1 MLLQQLKLNN
11 VRSYLNETINFS
23 SGSTL
28 LSGDIGSG
36 KSTILLAIE
45 FALFG
50 TSRTDLPAEALLRKS
65 SSLASVE
72 LSFTV
77 NNKEVTIKRSLKKER
92 NSIKQVAGHL
102 IINGMKKDLT
112 PVELKAEIINL
123 LGYPEEFITKSKNY
137 IFRYTIY
144 TPQEEMKFVLQENPD
159 IRLDVLR
166 KIFNIDK
173 YKTIRDNVQLSLKQ
187 MRRNIAILGTR
198 TESLEEYK
206 NKLNVFGDTKKQLEN
221 DLIELSPKIAE
232 QKEKIVQQK
241 QDLLKLEQ
249 EQKIYLDLNQ
259 KNETILILN
268 KDKNQQ
274 LESLNQ
280 KKEKLQKEINE
291 LSLPEGQTI
300 EQLHALINKHE
311 EEKTKILTEKTSLQQ
326 KVSQLQEMIK
336 EKQHQLVI
344 VSEEI
349 SSIAEKEKFKQQL
362 TVEVA
367 EKDKLNQDRLQLEE
381 LLLKTSELV
390 TKNKTLLV
398 QSQELKSTIVTLDN
412 CPTCLQDVSE
422 SHKYKIQFQEDEKI
436 KQAENLLSTLNT
448 KKSDILVQREDVQQK
463 VNQLLEKE
471 NLLLKTS
478 LELKQ
483 LEEKQGQLQ
492 NDKEQLKLWA
502 QENNVLMQHLNKFN
516 EENKV
521 EEINSN
527 LKEYQQSLNLISKK
541 THLQKSYEDIDQQ
554 IVQFKTQL
562 DDLNQQS
569 ENVKQQ
575 LIGREDLTVKINE
588 IKNVY
593 IDLTE
598 KEKILS
604 VEQAQLETQKNEII
618 KQELELGETVNKLV
632 KEKSKLLRL
641 KELHHWL
648 DAHFLKLTYTIEK
661 QVMLNIHYLF
671 NQLFQEWFS
680 ILIDDENVISRIDDS
695 YTPIIELNG
704 YEISFNNLSGG
715 EKTSAALAYR
725 LALNKVINEV
735 VQEIKTKD
743 LLILDEPTDGFSSE
757 QLDKVRDVLE
767 KLNLKQIILVS
778 HETKIE
784 SFVENIVRINKN
796 DGVSQVV

>member
-1 MLLQQLKLNN
+1 MLLRQLKLDN

-28 LSGDIGSG
+28 LSGDIGTG

-77 NNKEVTIKRSLKKER
+77 NDKEVTIKRSLKKER
-92 NSIKQVAGHL
+92 NTIKQIAGHL

-112 PVELKAEIINL
+112 PVELKAEIVSL

-159 IRLDVLR
+159 VRLDVLR

-173 YKTIRDNVQLSLKQ
+173 YKIIRDNIQLSLKQ

-198 TESLEEYK
+198 TESLEDYK
-206 NKLNVFGDTKKQLEN
+206 NKLTLFGNEKERLEKE
-221 DLIELSPKIAE
+221 LFELSPKIIE

-241 QDLLKLEQ
+241 QDLLNLEQ
-249 EQKIYLDLNQ
+249 DQKLYLDLKQ
-259 KNETILILN
+259 KSETISVLS
-268 KDKNQQ
+268 KDKFQQ
-274 LESLNQ
+274 LDSLNL
-280 KKEKLQKEINE
+280 KKEQLQTEIDE
-291 LSLPEGQTI
+291 LSLPEGQTV
-300 EQLHALINKHE
+300 EQLQALISKYE

-344 VSEEI
+344 VNEEI
-349 SSIAEKEKFKQQL
+349 SSIAEKEQFKQQL
-362 TVEVA
+362 TVEIA
-367 EKDKLNQDRLQLEE
+367 EKDKINQDRLQLEE

-398 QSQELKSTIVTLDN
+398 QSQELKSTFTSLKN
-412 CPTCLQDVSE
+412 CPTCLQDVSQE
-422 SHKYKIQFQEDEKI
+422 HKQKIQFQEDEKI
-436 KQAENLLSTLNT
+436 KQAENLLSNLNT
-448 KKSDILVQREDVQQK
+448 KKSDIMVQRGEVQQK
-463 VNQLLEKE
+463 VEQLLEKE

-483 LEEKQGQLQ
+483 LEEKNEQLQ
-492 NDKEQLKLWA
+492 KDKDQLKSWA
-502 QENNVLMQHLNKFN
+502 QENNVLMQQLNKFN
-516 EENKV
+516 DENKV
-521 EEINSN
+521 EEINFN

-541 THLQKSYEDIDQQ
+541 VHLQKSYEDINQQ
-554 IVQFKTQL
+554 IVQAKTQF
-562 DDLNQQS
+562 DDLKQQS
-569 ENVKQQ
+569 ESVKSR
-575 LIGREDLTVKINE
+575 LLGMEDLTTKINLV
-588 IKNVY
+588 KDFY

-598 KEKILS
+598 NEKNLS
-604 VEQAQLETQKNEII
+604 VKQAQLETQKNEII

-632 KEKSKLLRL
+632 KEKSKMLRL

-680 ILIDDENVISRIDDS
+680 ILIDDENVISRIDDT

-735 VQEIKTKD
+735 VHEIKTKD

-767 KLNLKQIILVS
+767 KLSLKQIIIVS